1 MSSFLAANVK
11 IRPRQLALILAGVGG
26 FLTVFLAYPLSQ
38 VFNGDWKLKQSLNLI
53 ENAYFD
59 FNAFGLAF
67 LAPRLGME
75 EIVPIGDID
84 VRFYSILIVIGLL
97 SGYFMTVYL
106 ARLHYIANT
115 IIDRLVIG
123 LVIFGL
129 IGARLFFVIF
139 KWEFFESNP
148 LLVLTEIH
156 RGGLAIFGMMIGSG
170 TYLWLYCK
178 QYRFKFYEMLD
189 ILAPG
194 VLLGQ
199 IIGRWGNFFNY
210 EGYGP
215 ETNVAWRMFVPD
227 SAIYYD
233 VSFTARYFHPTFL
246 YEIVPN
252 FILLLILLWNYD
264 KLTEKHAGRVFAVY
278 AIGYGLI
285 RFVTEFFRLDS
296 LKLYLPEALVFK
308 LGDFGPFEYLM
319 VSQLMALA
327 FIIIGITVWMR
338 RGKYLF
344 LKKNLEELK
353 IF

>member
-1 MSSFLAANVK
+1 MSSFSAADVK
-11 IRPRQLALILAGVGG
+11 IRPRQLAGIFGVVGLVLTAILT
-26 FLTVFLAYPLSQ
+26 FPISQ
-38 VFNGDWKLKQSLNLI
+38 VFAGEWKLKQSLTLI

-59 FNAFGLAF
+59 FNAFGLGW
-67 LAPRLGME
+67 LASWLSME
-75 EIVPIGDID
+75 QIMLIGDID
-84 VRFYSILIVIGLL
+84 IRFYSILIVLGLL
-97 SGYFMTVYL
+97 SGYILTVYL

-129 IGARLFFVIF
+129 IGARVFFVIF
-139 KWEFFESNP
+139 KWEFFTDNP
-148 LLVLTEIH
+148 LLVITEIQ
-156 RGGLAIFGMMIGSG
+156 RGGLAIFGMMLGSG
-170 TYLWLYCK
+170 AYLWLYCR

-194 VLLGQ
+194 ILLGQ

-215 ETNVAWRMFVPD
+215 ETNVNWKMYVPD

-246 YEIVPN
+246 YEIIPN
-252 FILLLILLWNYD
+252 FLLLLLLLWNYD
-264 KLTEKHAGRVFAVY
+264 KLTQKHAGRVFAMY
-278 AIGYGLI
+278 AVGYGLI
-285 RFVTEFFRLDS
+285 RFITELFRLDS
-296 LKLYLPEALVFK
+296 LKLYLPEILVFK
-308 LGDFGPFEYLM
+308 LGDFGPFEYIL
-319 VSQLMALA
+319 VSQLMALL
-327 FIIIGITVWMR
+327 FIIIGVTVWMR